1 MSVFCISDRAA
12 RRAESK
18 INLLSLLPAP
28 QKLRSVCMSANG
40 RMRALN
46 DMRPKKLNS
55 LKQRNSRCST
65 ASRAA
70 PWRPLASR
78 RVGLARP
85 PLFLHSRSAKGQF
98 SRSLAELLFAHHRAA
113 QSKLRSLRGRLGP
126 EPMRGAMNSTRL
138 RLPAGG
144 AEWVAVMHGTSP
156 IPARYEASRLR
167 ASARSHPPLG
177 ACCHCGRSPTSR
189 GGPAARLH
197 PGRRCGRRR
206 RRSQHVVIVIAPLA

>member
-1 MSVFCISDRAA
+1 MSVFCISERVA

-113 QSKLRSLRGRLGP
+113 QSKLRSARGRLGP
-126 EPMRGAMNSTRL
+126 EPMRGAMKSTRL

-144 AEWVAVMHGTSP
+144 SEWVAVMHGTYPNPQRGTGPSQP
-156 IPARYEASRLR
+156 PRRLVAIR
-167 ASARSHPPLG
+167 RSAHV
-177 ACCHCGRSPTSR
+177 AIV
-189 GGPAARLH
+189 AARRH
-197 PGRRCGRRR
+197 PGAGLRPDCIQEEDAADDAAAL
-206 RRSQHVVIVIAPLA
+206 STS